1 MRALLVLTMFLV
13 LAGRASAQDIVV
25 NKSFSVKVGETK
37 ELIVI
42 GAHKPDCVTS
52 VFGRVEI
59 KSPPNIGAISQR
71 DNVPYVVGT
80 SMSGTCYGAHLVG
93 TAVDYTGKASGRDSV
108 RLDAVFPNGRAHYT
122 ISLRIQ

>member
-42 GAHKPDCVTS
+42 GAHKPD
-52 VFGRVEI
+52 
-59 KSPPNIGAISQR
+59 
-71 DNVPYVVGT
+71 
-80 SMSGTCYGAHLVG
+80 
-93 TAVDYTGKASGRDSV
+93 
-108 RLDAVFPNGRAHYT
+108 
-122 ISLRIQ
+122 